1 MLSNC
6 DAIANF
12 LISGQFGVIRKPGS
26 GRIVKLTFSFKVTF
40 YLIKTEN
47 RTKKIFNTAVTL
59 LLWVKVLF
67 LPKKRWFFAK
77 KCWHQ
82 QNWEGLS
89 TERYIFWNYI
99 CMCTYVPN
107 LKFVILAS
115 PLSPPP
121 PPPHIFVEVIPSS
134 GSLYLVW
141 DKAPSEIIEQWIS
154 WSSTLDH

>member
-59 LLWVKVLF
+59 LL
-67 LPKKRWFFAK
+67 
-77 KCWHQ
+77 
-82 QNWEGLS
+82 
-89 TERYIFWNYI
+89 
-99 CMCTYVPN
+99 
-107 LKFVILAS
+107 
-115 PLSPPP
+115 
-121 PPPHIFVEVIPSS
+121 
-134 GSLYLVW
+134 
-141 DKAPSEIIEQWIS
+141 
-154 WSSTLDH
+154 